1 MKKCLHPQKEEE
13 SYKIFVQSSLKLPH
27 HSKIGYD
34 SRSPNKFYSH
44 YDEDFWDCLSEA
56 HFLFNIEA
64 HPFSIACSNA
74 GGVENEAPSDV
85 VFARLIELGVALG
98 PLMIGRRA
106 RHFHV
111 DCHKRPQDRSVVF
124 VLHLMES
131 APELLRQARLSLLW
145 FALSLIRI
153 LVSFLSC
160 ISMCMQAAS
169 DPWTRS
175 FNVADVSFLCTCMKC
190 NVHMFLKCFY
200 PEAFSQARLKAF
212 VCILCPPRTL
222 RDLEYSG

>member
-1 MKKCLHPQKEEE
+1 ML
-13 SYKIFVQSSLKLPH
+13 
-27 HSKIGYD
+27 
-34 SRSPNKFYSH
+34 
-44 YDEDFWDCLSEA
+44 
-56 HFLFNIEA
+56 
-64 HPFSIACSNA
+64 
-74 GGVENEAPSDV
+74 
-85 VFARLIELGVALG
+85 
-98 PLMIGRRA
+98 
-106 RHFHV
+106 
-111 DCHKRPQDRSVVF
+111 KRPVSRVCVAFDGIRAGTV
-124 VLHLMES
+124 
-131 APELLRQARLSLLW
+131 RQARLSLLW

-175 FNVADVSFLCTCMKC
+175 FKVADVSFLCTCMKC

-222 RDLEYSG
+222 ETWSLADQKEKDIFEFHYFVKFGFGISELLWNFQDTHSWNKLVVSNNQFSCCVLNFIIDF